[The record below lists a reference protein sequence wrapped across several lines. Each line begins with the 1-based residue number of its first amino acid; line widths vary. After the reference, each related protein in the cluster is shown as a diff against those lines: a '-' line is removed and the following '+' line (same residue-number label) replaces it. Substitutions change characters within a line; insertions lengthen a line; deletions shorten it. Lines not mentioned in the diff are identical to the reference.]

1 MNISTRLITSLFLI
15 PFLILVASIPG
26 PFPAHAQNGIQVS
39 LSAPDLSQFPRSTTY
54 LDIFTED
61 GTFIKGLSTRD
72 VTIVENGKEVEII
85 KFQELSPGIQLVI
98 GLNIA
103 PPFAIQ
109 DISGQSRWDY
119 LSKAILAWTNQPEL
133 SVEDDLSIISND
145 GLEKTHITEKDIFA
159 AALERYQ
166 PQPRDTSSNLNV
178 LNQAIEIAS
187 DPAPELGM
195 KKIVLFL
202 TPPPSPEDVA
212 ALESLT
218 SLAQANDVRV
228 YPWLV
233 SSPAYVNSRGAEQL
247 KRMAEE
253 TGGEMFTFS
262 GTESIPDLENI
273 FRRLRGTYLL
283 SYQSEMNQSGN
294 QQIQAQI
301 EYDDQV
307 LSTTT
312 DFDFAIQ
319 PPNPIL
325 ISPPSEVLR
334 ESPPPEGKDYD
345 LEEYLPKSLDIQV
358 IIEFPDGL
366 ERPLKQT
373 ILKVDGQVE
382 DTNTREPFTRFAWD
396 LSKYQN
402 TGVHYLSIE
411 VEDQIGL
418 SKTSI
423 QTPIKVIIN
432 RPDFKVSSLI
442 KDHTG
447 AFWGLLGIVM
457 GIGTLLILILTGR
470 IHPREVIG
478 KGKRKTYPDRDHNP
492 SSTASETS
500 LDEFDHPGKDQASP
514 SAFLIPVGE
523 PAGNLFQHRVPIY
536 GQEVTFG
543 SEPASSTISIQ
554 DPSVSTQHAQL
565 IRLSQEN
572 YLLKDEGSLTGTWIN
587 YNQIIPDDPRNI
599 RDGDLLHIGQVAF
612 RLQIN
617 NSPKNVQSSSLEEP
631 NE

>member
-1 MNISTRLITSLFLI
+1 MNLSTRLITSLFLI

-39 LSAPDLSQFPRSTTY
+39 LSEPDLSQFPRLTTY

-72 VTIVENGKEVEII
+72 VTIVENGKEVEIL
-85 KFQELSPGIQLVI
+85 KFQELSPGIQLVF

-103 PPFAIQ
+103 PPFAIR
-109 DISGQSRWDY
+109 DPSGQSRWDY
-119 LSKAILAWTNQPEL
+119 LSQAILAWANQPAL
-133 SVEDDLSIISND
+133 SVDDDLSIISND
-145 GLEKTHITEKDIFA
+145 GLEKTHLTEKDIFA
-159 AALERYQ
+159 AALESYQ
-166 PQPRDTSSNLNV
+166 PQPRETSSNLNV

-187 DPAPELGM
+187 DPSPELGM
-195 KKIVLFL
+195 KKIVFFL
-202 TPPPSPEDVA
+202 TPPPSPEDIA

-228 YPWLV
+228 YPWLI
-233 SSPAYVNSRGAEQL
+233 SSPAFANSGGAEQL
-247 KRMAEE
+247 KKMAEE

-262 GTESIPDLENI
+262 GDESIPDLENI
-273 FRRLRGTYLL
+273 FRRLRGTYLV
-283 SYQSEMNQSGN
+283 SYQSEMNRSSS

-301 EYDDQV
+301 EYDDQI

-325 ISPPSEVLR
+325 ISPPPEVHR
-334 ESPPPEGKDYD
+334 KSPQPEGENYI

-366 ERPLKQT
+366 ERPLKHT

-382 DTNTREPFTRFAWD
+382 DTNTREPFTRFTWD

-402 TGVHYLSIE
+402 TGVHYLTIK

-423 QTPIKVIIN
+423 QTPIKVIISQ
-432 RPDFKVSSLI
+432 PELKISSLI

-447 AFWGLLGIVM
+447 AFWGLLGIIM
-457 GIGTLLILILTGR
+457 GVGILLILILTGR

-478 KGKRKTYPDRDHNP
+478 KRRTYPDIDHDP
-492 SSTASETS
+492 SSAAWETYQDKS
-500 LDEFDHPGKDQASP
+500 DQPGKDQASP
-514 SAFLIPVGE
+514 SAYLIPEGE
-523 PAGNLFQHRVPIY
+523 PAGNLFQHRLPIY
-536 GQEVTFG
+536 DQEVTIG
-543 SEPASSTISIQ
+543 NEPASSTISIK

-612 RLQIN
+612 RFQIN
-617 NSPKNVQSSSLEEP
+617 NSQKSVRSSSSEEP